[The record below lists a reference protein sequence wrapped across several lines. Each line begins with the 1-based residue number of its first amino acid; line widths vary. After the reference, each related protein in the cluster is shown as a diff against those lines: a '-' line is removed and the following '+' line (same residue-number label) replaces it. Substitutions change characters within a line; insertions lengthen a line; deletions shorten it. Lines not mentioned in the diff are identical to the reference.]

1 MATTIRNLSAGLFA
15 ICLAGTAQAAESYHF
30 SCEKRGEVR
39 QIGVHYSSKSKVVP
53 CEVHYIKGGS
63 DQVLWQAQTQQG
75 YCEAKAEEFAE
86 LQRQNGWQCRRV
98 VGSPGGSG
106 N

>member
-1 MATTIRNLSAGLFA
+1 MAATIHKLAAGVITCCLTGTT
-15 ICLAGTAQAAESYHF
+15 LAVEPYHY
-30 SCEKRGEVR
+30 SCEKRGETR
-39 QIGVHYSSKSKVVP
+39 QISVHYSKAGKVVP
-53 CEVHYIKGGS
+53 CAVHYIKGGS

-75 YCEAKAEEFAE
+75 YCEAKAEEFAD